1 MLARLVPSLTGRP
14 FTSLAASRSPTASG
28 RATMCS
34 TTRTRAKNTTPSF
47 GRWLT
52 NGFASSLSAGKSAPP
67 ITRTNT
73 WKPLRN
79 EAPFSLPYTCKQIH
93 EKYGREGSGDYPG
106 RRKGGMG
113 QEVGSGR
120 GAGGWP
126 FCSDISHSGTPREG
140 TRPTVEVRACRP
152 RALTRRSVDRLEVEQ
167 LGAVGRQVQVKALVL
182 QVVPGAF
189 VAFPAQQVFHRPV
202 VRRQVLK
209 GERCV
214 TLAGMRRKVH
224 GHQVEL
230 RRLLLPLHNRSEE
243 H

>member
-93 EKYGREGSGDYPG
+93 EKYGREGSGDYPEATP
-106 RRKGGMG
+106 RLPWAANGGNG
-113 QEVGSGR
+113 LPSLGTR
-120 GAGGWP
+120 GASRSRQYGFPSWGLTTTCWSLFGDWGTTVRLRGG
-126 FCSDISHSGTPREG
+126 PREG
-140 TRPTVEVRACRP
+140 LVQGWRNRASAVWGAKLGSDGSP
-152 RALTRRSVDRLEVEQ
+152 RR
-167 LGAVGRQVQVKALVL
+167 GRQAKDQNRDTAWRVIL
-182 QVVPGAF
+182 QASPVTIPSKRAKNLHAGGGPG
-189 VAFPAQQVFHRPV
+189 PSPSD
-202 VRRQVLK
+202 
-209 GERCV
+209 
-214 TLAGMRRKVH
+214 T
-224 GHQVEL
+224 
-230 RRLLLPLHNRSEE
+230 
-243 H
+243 

>member
-93 EKYGREGSGDYPG
+93 EKYGREGSGDYPQATL
-106 RRKGGMG
+106 RLP
-113 QEVGSGR
+113 R
-120 GAGGWP
+120 GYPEA
-126 FCSDISHSGTPREG
+126 
-140 TRPTVEVRACRP
+140 
-152 RALTRRSVDRLEVEQ
+152 ALS
-167 LGAVGRQVQVKALVL
+167 
-182 QVVPGAF
+182 
-189 VAFPAQQVFHRPV
+189 
-202 VRRQVLK
+202 
-209 GERCV
+209 GERGEWV
-214 TLAGMRRKVH
+214 ALAGNKGRFAQPTIRFPILGINDNMLVIVW
-224 GHQVEL
+224 GLGVL
-230 RRLLLPLHNRSEE
+230 RGRYGGDTWR
-243 H
+243 

>member
-34 TTRTRAKNTTPSF
+34 TTRTWAKNTTPSF

-93 EKYGREGSGDYPG
+93 EKYGREGSGDYP
-106 RRKGGMG
+106 
-113 QEVGSGR
+113 E
-120 GAGGWP
+120 A
-126 FCSDISHSGTPREG
+126 TPRLPRDYPEATGPRTTIRIHREG
-140 TRPTVEVRACRP
+140 LVQDGRNRGLEG
-152 RALTRRSVDRLEVEQ
+152 RLEV
-167 LGAVGRQVQVKALVL
+167 LIPRTNPPKRGRSPRTQT
-182 QVVPGAF
+182 
-189 VAFPAQQVFHRPV
+189 
-202 VRRQVLK
+202 
-209 GERCV
+209 V
-214 TLAGMRRKVH
+214 TPSTK
-224 GHQVEL
+224 
-230 RRLLLPLHNRSEE
+230 
-243 H
+243 

>member
-93 EKYGREGSGDYPG
+93 EKYGREGSGDYPEATLRLPLGSQPCGFPAVLQPHATIGEFHADSARTAGIHPAHPRQSAGHRTHHQPRLDSAARPAFQSVTTHQRQQDFPRPGTTCHTPG
-106 RRKGGMG
+106 RR
-113 QEVGSGR
+113 
-120 GAGGWP
+120 
-126 FCSDISHSGTPREG
+126 
-140 TRPTVEVRACRP
+140 
-152 RALTRRSVDRLEVEQ
+152 
-167 LGAVGRQVQVKALVL
+167 
-182 QVVPGAF
+182 
-189 VAFPAQQVFHRPV
+189 PA
-202 VRRQVLK
+202 
-209 GERCV
+209 
-214 TLAGMRRKVH
+214 
-224 GHQVEL
+224 L
-230 RRLLLPLHNRSEE
+230 RRRPARFPRSEE
-243 H
+243 